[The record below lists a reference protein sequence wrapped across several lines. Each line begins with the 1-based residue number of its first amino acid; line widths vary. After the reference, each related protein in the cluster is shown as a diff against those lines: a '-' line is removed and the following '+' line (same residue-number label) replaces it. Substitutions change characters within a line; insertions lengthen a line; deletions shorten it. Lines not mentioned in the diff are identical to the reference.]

1 MNRDLQQYL
10 RLFTA
15 EKQDEWVDWL
25 PLAQFSYN
33 TKKQASTQKSPFEVT
48 RSYVPRMGFE
58 QRITKAPAAEKFT
71 SIMQNTLAE
80 TKANLEKAQD
90 QMKTQ
95 ADKHRSIAPKYQI
108 GDKVWLSTDNLKVTR
123 ASKKLTE
130 RWLGPYDI
138 TKTVGDNAVKLHLPK
153 TMRIHP
159 MVNISRVRP
168 YKEPLEGQTSIRPGP
183 VKVTEDREIEYE
195 VDHIVNVRKKGQHME
210 YLVHWKGYTEEDRT
224 WEPKGN
230 LENAKTA
237 LDLFHERNPR
247 VNLRMM
253 FSEHTK
259 LYNPYIDRL
268 EVDP

>member
-15 EKQDEWVDWL
+15 EKQDKWVDWL

-33 TKKQASTQKSPFEVT
+33 TKKQASTQKSLFEVT

-71 SIMQNTLAE
+71 SIMQNTLAQ

-90 QMKTQ
+90 RMKAQ

-130 RWLGPYDI
+130 
-138 TKTVGDNAVKLHLPK
+138 
-153 TMRIHP
+153 
-159 MVNISRVRP
+159 
-168 YKEPLEGQTSIRPGP
+168 
-183 VKVTEDREIEYE
+183 
-195 VDHIVNVRKKGQHME
+195 
-210 YLVHWKGYTEEDRT
+210 
-224 WEPKGN
+224 
-230 LENAKTA
+230 
-237 LDLFHERNPR
+237 
-247 VNLRMM
+247 
-253 FSEHTK
+253 
-259 LYNPYIDRL
+259 
-268 EVDP
+268 